1 MTNFADFLNT
11 LGASD
16 LESLQIILNTY
27 NQDYEI
33 RSNDIEDLGFNKF
46 SGYAWLLLNN
56 GITIVSC
63 FGQSA
68 EFLVT
73 EFSGK
78 ETFYDNYYEA
88 INHSTSLEV

>member
-11 LGASD
+11 LGSSD

-27 NQDYEI
+27 NEDYEI
-33 RSNDIEDLGFNKF
+33 RSNDIEDVGFNKF
-46 SGYAWLLLNN
+46 SGYVWLLLEN

-68 EFLVT
+68 EFLT
-73 EFSGK
+73 IDNSGN
-78 ETFYDNYYEA
+78 EIFHDTYYEA
-88 INHSTSLEV
+88 TNHLLGV

>member
-16 LESLQIILNTY
+16 MRSLIIILQTY
-27 NQDYEI
+27 NNDYKI
-33 RSNDIEDLGFNKF
+33 KSNGIEDIGFNTN
-46 SGYAWLLLNN
+46 SGYVWLLLGD

-68 EFLVT
+68 EFLT
-73 EFSGK
+73 
-78 ETFYDNYYEA
+78 TDNRGNEIFHDTYYEA
-88 INHSTSLEV
+88 TNHLLGV

>member
-16 LESLQIILNTY
+16 MKSLNIILQTY
-27 NQDYEI
+27 NNDYKI
-33 RSNDIEDLGFNKF
+33 KSNGIEDIGFNTN
-46 SGYAWLLLNN
+46 SGYVWLLLGD

-68 EFLVT
+68 EFLT
-73 EFSGK
+73 I
-78 ETFYDNYYEA
+78 DNCGNEIFHDTYYEA
-88 INHSTSLEV
+88 TNHLLDV

>member
-16 LESLQIILNTY
+16 MKSLNIILQTY
-27 NQDYEI
+27 NNDYKI
-33 RSNDIEDLGFNKF
+33 KSNGIEDIGFNTN
-46 SGYAWLLLNN
+46 SGYVWLLLGD

-73 EFSGK
+73 EFSGR
-78 ETFYDNYYEA
+78 ETFYDNYYDA
-88 INHSTSLEV
+88 INHSSSLEV

>member
-16 LESLQIILNTY
+16 MRSLIIILQTY
-27 NQDYEI
+27 NNDYKI
-33 RSNDIEDLGFNKF
+33 KSNGIEDIGFNTN
-46 SGYAWLLLNN
+46 SGYVWLLLGD

-68 EFLVT
+68 EFLT
-73 EFSGK
+73 I
-78 ETFYDNYYEA
+78 DNRGNEIFHDTYHEA
-88 INHSTSLEV
+88 TNHLLGV

>member
-16 LESLQIILNTY
+16 MRSLIIILQTY
-27 NQDYEI
+27 NNDYKI
-33 RSNDIEDLGFNKF
+33 KSNGIEDIGFNTN
-46 SGYAWLLLNN
+46 SGYVWLLLGD

-68 EFLVT
+68 EFMT
-73 EFSGK
+73 ID
-78 ETFYDNYYEA
+78 DNGNEIFHDTYYEA
-88 INHSTSLEV
+88 TNHLLGV

>member
-11 LGASD
+11 LGSSD

-27 NQDYEI
+27 NEYYII
-33 RSNDIEDLGFNKF
+33 RSNDIEDVGFNKS
-46 SGYAWLLLNN
+46 SGYVWLLLEN

-68 EFLVT
+68 EFLT
-73 EFSGK
+73 TDNCGNEI
-78 ETFYDNYYEA
+78 FYDSYYDA

>member
-16 LESLQIILNTY
+16 MRSLIIILQTY
-27 NQDYEI
+27 NNDYKI
-33 RSNDIEDLGFNKF
+33 KSNGIEDIGFNTN
-46 SGYAWLLLNN
+46 SGYVWLLLGD

-68 EFLVT
+68 EFLT
-73 EFSGK
+73 I
-78 ETFYDNYYEA
+78 DNRGNEIFHDTYYEA
-88 INHSTSLEV
+88 TNHLLGV

>member
-1 MTNFADFLNT
+1 MINFADFLNT
-11 LGASD
+11 LGSSD

-27 NQDYEI
+27 NEDYEI
-33 RSNDIEDLGFNKF
+33 RSNDIEDVGFNKF
-46 SGYAWLLLNN
+46 SGYVWLLLEN

-68 EFLVT
+68 EFLTIDNRGNEVFH
-73 EFSGK
+73 E
-78 ETFYDNYYEA
+78 NYYEA

>member
-16 LESLQIILNTY
+16 MRSLNIILQTY
-27 NQDYEI
+27 NNDYKI
-33 RSNDIEDLGFNKF
+33 KSNGIEDIGFNTN
-46 SGYAWLLLNN
+46 SGYVWLLLGD

-68 EFLVT
+68 EFLT
-73 EFSGK
+73 IDNSGNEIFH
-78 ETFYDNYYEA
+78 ETYYEA
-88 INHSTSLEV
+88 TNHLLGV